1 MSRQQFVGLGRI
13 SGIYGVR
20 GWVKIFSYTQPRERI
35 LDYPIWH
42 LAADES
48 QDAEPAAATR
58 LESGRLHGKG
68 IVAKLAGI
76 EDRDAAAA
84 LIGTGIFVPRE
95 ALPDAAPGEYYW
107 ADLEGLEVCDTHGQS
122 LGVVDHLLET
132 GAHDVM
138 VLAGGANRLIPFVPE
153 TVVLR
158 VDLERG
164 VITVDWDEAWW
175 E

>member
-20 GWVKIFSYTQPRERI
+20 GWVKVFSYTQPRERI
-35 LDYPIWH
+35 LEYPHWH
-42 LAADES
+42 ITV
-48 QDAEPAAATR
+48 DASPDAIPATA
-58 LESGRLHGKG
+58 LESGRRHGKG

-84 LIGTGIFVPRE
+84 LIGSGIFVPRV
-95 ALPDAAPGEYYW
+95 ALPEAAPGEYYW
-107 ADLEGLEVCDTHGQS
+107 ADLEGLEVCDTHGHA
-122 LGVVDHLLET
+122 LGTVDHLMET

-138 VLAGGANRLIPFVPE
+138 VLAGEANRLIPFVPE
-153 TVVLR
+153 TVVVS

>member
-13 SGIYGVR
+13 SGTYGVR

-35 LDYPIWH
+35 LEYSTWH
-42 LAADES
+42 LAADEPPA
-48 QDAEPAAATR
+48 AEPAAATH
-58 LESGRLHGKG
+58 LESGRRHGKG

-76 EDRDAAAA
+76 EDRDAAVA
-84 LIGTGIFVPRE
+84 LIGSGIYVPRE
-95 ALPDAAPGEYYW
+95 ALPHAAPGEYYW
-107 ADLEGLEVCDTHGQS
+107 ADLEGLEVCDTHGMS

-138 VLAGGANRLIPFVPE
+138 VLAGDANRLIPFVPE
-153 TVVLR
+153 TVVVR